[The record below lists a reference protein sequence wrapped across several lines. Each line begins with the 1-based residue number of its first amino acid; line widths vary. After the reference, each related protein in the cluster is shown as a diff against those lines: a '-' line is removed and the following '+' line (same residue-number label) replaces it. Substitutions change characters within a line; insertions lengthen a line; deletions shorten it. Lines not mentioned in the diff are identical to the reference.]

1 MANTNKWGIVAEF
14 DSAAAIYTA
23 AQQVADF
30 GSAQAS
36 VTVRVVQLSTAIG
49 RGTPAVATL

>member
-1 MANTNKWGIVAEF
+1 MNGSTVLRTLAA
-14 DSAAAIYTA
+14 SAPAAIYTA

-36 VTVRVVQLSTAIG
+36 VTVSVVQLSTAIG
-49 RGTPAVATL
+49 RGTPTTSII

>member
-1 MANTNKWGIVAEF
+1 MNGATVVRTL
-14 DSAAAIYTA
+14 SASAPAAIYTA

-36 VTVRVVQLSTAIG
+36 VPVRVVQLSTAIG
-49 RGTPAVATL
+49 RGTPTVATI